1 MNLRSLVWA
10 PTIALSWLWGL
21 GFFYSIHVT
30 LTYGWL
36 GFIGFAVPNALGL
49 GLFGWIVGR
58 AKSSPDMIV
67 KSFED
72 SYGGVILLFQFACV
86 AITIFGFVAY
96 FWAPMYGEG
105 AAIGVALFLLGA
117 SAIGHSLTLTGI
129 KRLHVA
135 ALAVALVAAALSL
148 FALTE
153 SKDAWTVPLASFDS
167 RFYGLVIPTLVGFLL
182 GPWLDIQQW
191 QRAAAIHREGGSVG
205 LAYAV
210 GAVLFFGLLSLN
222 ALLAAAAGKGGIVI
236 SADGL
241 PAAEGAVAFAS
252 AHLPAGL
259 FGVGGAYAVWTT
271 LALGTTIDSSYNATR
286 WFLPAS
292 HPRRYG

>member
-1 MNLRSLVWA
+1 MNFRSLVWA
-10 PTIALSWLWGL
+10 PTISLSWLWGL

-36 GFIGFAVPNALGL
+36 GFIGFAIPNALGL
-49 GLFGWIVGR
+49 GLFGWIIGR

-72 SYGGVILLFQFACV
+72 AYGGVILLFQFASA

-96 FWAPMYGEG
+96 FWAPMYGAG
-105 AAIGVALFLLGA
+105 AAIGVALFLFGA
-117 SAIGHSLTLTGI
+117 SAIGHGLTLTGI
-129 KRLHVA
+129 KWLHVA
-135 ALAVALVAAALSL
+135 TLVVAAIAGALALS
-148 FALTE
+148 ALTG
-153 SKDAWTVPLASFDS
+153 SKDAWTVPLASFDG

-191 QRAAAIHREGGSVG
+191 HRAAAIQREGGSIS

-222 ALLAAAAGKGGIVI
+222 ALLAAAAGKGDRKSV
-236 SADGL
+236 
-241 PAAEGAVAFAS
+241 V
-252 AHLPAGL
+252 
-259 FGVGGAYAVWTT
+259 
-271 LALGTTIDSSYNATR
+271 
-286 WFLPAS
+286 
-292 HPRRYG
+292 